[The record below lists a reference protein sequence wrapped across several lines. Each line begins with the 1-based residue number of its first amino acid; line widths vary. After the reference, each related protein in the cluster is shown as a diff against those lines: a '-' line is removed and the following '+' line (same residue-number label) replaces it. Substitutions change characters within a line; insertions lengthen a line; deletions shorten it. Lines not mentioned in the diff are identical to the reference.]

1 MNFVDEA
8 WIHVLAGNGG
18 AGCLSFRR
26 EKYIP
31 RGGPDGG
38 NGGKGG
44 SIILRADPHL
54 NTLID
59 LRFKRRHKAANGEGG
74 RGQLC
79 QGKSADSLIIPVPV
93 GTLIFDEAT
102 EECLGDL
109 AKPGDEVLVAKGG
122 RGGLGNA
129 CFKSSIHQSPRK
141 TTLGAAGEQ
150 RELRLELRLLADVGL
165 LGFPNAG
172 KSTLIRQVSAAK
184 PKVANYPFTTLRPHL
199 GVVSIEAHRSFVMA
213 DIPGLIEGAAE
224 GAGLGIQFL
233 RHLSRT
239 GLLLHVIDSVP
250 MEGYDPVEAAQAI
263 LREVGQYSHE
273 LLEKPRWLVI
283 NKMDAFPEEEWT
295 SRVNDLVN
303 ALQWEG
309 PVYGI
314 SALSGA
320 GTSQLCQDIM
330 VYLEEQRNS
339 ADPAPH
345 DHPAT

>member
-8 WIHVLAGNGG
+8 RIHVLSGNGG

-38 NGGKGG
+38 NGGRGG

-59 LRFKRRHKAANGEGG
+59 LRFKRRHKASNGEGG
-74 RGQLC
+74 GGQLC
-79 QGKSADSLIIPVPV
+79 QGKSGNDLVIPVPV
-93 GTLIFDEAT
+93 GTLIFDETT
-102 EECLGDL
+102 EECFADL
-109 AKPGDEVLVAKGG
+109 TKPEDEVMVAKGG

-141 TTLGAAGEQ
+141 ITPGEAGEQ
-150 RELRLELRLLADVGL
+150 RHLRLELRLLADVGL

-172 KSTLIRQVSAAK
+172 KSTLIRQVSSAK
-184 PKVANYPFTTLRPHL
+184 PKVADYPFTTLRPHL
-199 GVVSIEAHRSFVMA
+199 GVVRIEAHRSFVMA

-224 GAGLGIQFL
+224 GTGLGIQFL

-239 GLLLHVIDSVP
+239 GLLLHVVDSIP
-250 MEGYDPVEAAQAI
+250 MEGYDPIEAAQAI
-263 LREVGQYSHE
+263 IQEVGKYSPT
-273 LLEKPRWLVI
+273 LLKKPRWLVI
-283 NKMDAFPEEEWT
+283 NKMDAFLKEEWQAQGD
-295 SRVNDLVN
+295 DLVK
-303 ALQWEG
+303 ALGWEG
-309 PVYGI
+309 PVYMI

-320 GTSQLCQDIM
+320 GTAQLCQDIM
-330 VYLEEQRNS
+330 VHLEEGWRS
-339 ADPAPH
+339 ETAH
-345 DHPAT
+345 LSIS